1 MSTIRVEKRT
11 NFTVVDN
18 TVLFDNRLGNG
29 AKGIFDFM
37 MALPPTW
44 DYTVKGLLKFT
55 KDGYTALSSD
65 LKELEMAGYLVRTR
79 TRNKKGHLGKT
90 SYVLYETPQT
100 KENVIS
106 IENKGSHPEVENPI
120 LDNPILDNPIVEN
133 RKQLNTNGIKDLTNQ
148 SLKELKGGSSTDRSI
163 KSTHC
168 ASMYNKAKNAVSNLQ
183 VPIEVS
189 DLFNRAMKKLLKESH
204 LFHESGVK
212 SDPENVAELLDNLSD
227 KELDSTMIQVL
238 SGYMLSLESEKVIHR
253 PDKLMMMII
262 YNALI
267 QNQQVALMEKHIYAS
282 I

>member
-29 AKGIFDFM
+29 AKGIFVFM

-148 SLKELKGGSSTDRSI
+148 SLKELKG
-163 KSTHC
+163 
-168 ASMYNKAKNAVSNLQ
+168 AVL
-183 VPIEVS
+183 
-189 DLFNRAMKKLLKESH
+189 AYK
-204 LFHESGVK
+204 
-212 SDPENVAELLDNLSD
+212 
-227 KELDSTMIQVL
+227 
-238 SGYMLSLESEKVIHR
+238 
-253 PDKLMMMII
+253 
-262 YNALI
+262 
-267 QNQQVALMEKHIYAS
+267 
-282 I
+282 